1 MNECMSPLYA
11 NMGYTC
17 VQGHD
22 RGALIGY
29 WKKYLMARAI
39 SVFKW
44 TMPDT
49 WSENYFK
56 WTLYSLG
63 YVAVIYSDQYGWL
76 PQRCSLGGY
85 NIFDEPD
92 RVIIA
97 NQFFQNFDRRIG
109 LGAVLFRVN
118 ADYTGIVDML
128 DYYATELAEMTLT
141 IYSNLIT
148 SKVGY
153 VFAVPDKKT
162 KDQVAKMLDQILN
175 GEPATI
181 QKTGQ
186 GKMEALDFFQQNVK
200 QSYIVT
206 DVLRDLRQLMN
217 MFDTEFG
224 LGNANTEKRE
234 RLISD
239 EVNANNEE
247 TYCRADMWLDGF
259 KESCHRVNEQAGKE
273 LMSVDWRFKRNVRN
287 TEGNVSV

>member
-1 MNECMSPLYA
+1 MWNNCYSPIYSL
-11 NMGYTC
+11 MPGTC

-22 RGALIGY
+22 RGALIAF
-29 WKKYLMARAI
+29 WKKYLMSRAI
-39 SVFKW
+39 SVFRW
-44 TMPDT
+44 RMPDT

-56 WTLYSLG
+56 WTLYTIG
-63 YVAVIYSDQYGWL
+63 YISVIYSAQYGWL

-92 RVIIA
+92 RVLIA
-97 NQFFQNFDRRIG
+97 NSFIQNFDRKIG
-109 LGAVLFRVN
+109 RGAVLFKLN
-118 ADYTGIVDML
+118 ADYTGICDLL

-148 SKVGY
+148 SKIGY
-153 VFAVPDKKT
+153 VFAVPDKKV
-162 KDQVAKMLDQILN
+162 KDQVTKMIDMILN
-175 GEPATI
+175 GEPAVV
-181 QKTGQ
+181 QKTDP
-186 GKMEALDFFQQNVK
+186 GKMSTLDFFQQNVK

-247 TYCRADMWLDGF
+247 TYCRADMWLDSF
-259 KESCHRVNEQAGKE
+259 KDSCRKVNEQAGAE
-273 LMSVDWRFKRNVRN
+273 IMSVDWRFKQNVRDAG
-287 TEGNVSV
+287 GNL